1 MSLVIFNG
9 SPRNKQSNSKI
20 LVEHFLS
27 GYESV
32 NKSRVEVNY
41 LKSNSDKRK
50 RKDIY
55 KIADQILIIFPLY
68 CDSMPG
74 LVMEFLQEIHEL
86 GGSGKKIGFIIQSG
100 FPETKHSVP
109 VSKYLRKFTN
119 RIGAEY
125 LGCVI
130 KGGVEGIQIM
140 HPKMT
145 EKLFNNFKKLGK
157 TFGLKGE
164 LDSEVI
170 QELGKTYTLSKFN
183 RVLFRIASI
192 LGLTNFYWNM
202 MLKKHGAYEK
212 RFNRPYKFNKL

>member
-9 SPRNKQSNSKI
+9 SPRNKKSNSKI
-20 LVEHFLS
+20 LIEEFLK
-27 GYESV
+27 GYEAV
-32 NKSRVEVNY
+32 NKSAIEVNY
-41 LKSNSDKRK
+41 LKSNSDKKK
-50 RKDIY
+50 RKGLY
-55 KIADQILIIFPLY
+55 QIADQILIIFPLY

-74 LVMEFLQEIHEL
+74 IVMEFLEEIHII
-86 GGSGKKIGFIIQSG
+86 GGEGKKIGFIVQSG
-100 FPETKHSVP
+100 FPEAKQSEA
-109 VSKYLRKFTN
+109 VSKYLRKFTK

-164 LDSEVI
+164 LDREVI
-170 QELGKTYTLSKFN
+170 ELLGTPYRLSAVN
-183 RVLFRIASI
+183 RFFYRIASAF
-192 LGLTNFYWNM
+192 GLSNFYWNM

-212 RFNRPYKFNKL
+212 RFNKPYINSH